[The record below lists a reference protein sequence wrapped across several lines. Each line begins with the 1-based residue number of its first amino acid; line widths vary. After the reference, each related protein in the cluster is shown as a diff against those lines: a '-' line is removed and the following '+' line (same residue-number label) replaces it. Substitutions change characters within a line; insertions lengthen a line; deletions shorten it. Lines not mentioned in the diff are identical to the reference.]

1 VPLGAQGNAEGRPH
15 SNAAHALEAKGQM
28 LVATAPPLYVVS
40 RVCGGLRVLLVRSPD
55 AAPCNATVF
64 KRVCAHPQATLVE
77 TNAFASATLLD
88 SATNAL
94 SAVCAR
100 AEGRLESLLGPKG
113 ELVTAERLCAR
124 YSAAY
129 SALADLLD
137 PAPPLPPASKA
148 PRGILARA
156 LGRGAPPAAPDA
168 AALYPPPAPPLPPA
182 PQAVQIDRISAPA
195 AENPFDNAPPPPL
208 PESFS
213 ELHEPPVLPFK
224 PGAQLPQHPPRPESR
239 AGEPL
244 YEAPYTAAELAPPAL
259 DPLARMHSLPMA
271 AAAESTPFD
280 EAWQE
285 PSVQA
290 PVQPLSVPAVAGVS
304 QPVHLAPAVCV
315 AVRHGGALEFSLN
328 ARGLVRG
335 SESSRYLVCG
345 GRVLRAGLRGHLEL
359 ARLVDAAPMLS
370 VTAAAGTHAQ
380 LWAHTRGAS
389 PGPAPHQF
397 VLTGGP
403 GVAYQ
408 LDARAAVA
416 AMPLLVHAAV
426 AMTADRTGVILAVR
440 VKCPAGSSGAELG
453 GVLVEAEAPSA
464 AGGSPTAVSP
474 YGEWDGAAR
483 VVRWRLQGAPP
494 GGRALLRARFPAA
507 AFLAA
512 PVDAHVRVLFSAQYA
527 FGSEL

>member
-1 VPLGAQGNAEGRPH
+1 MWRAARAPGA
-15 SNAAHALEAKGQM
+15 L
-28 LVATAPPLYVVS
+28 S
-40 RVCGGLRVLLVRSPD
+40 R
-55 AAPCNATVF
+55 AAPSQRAPF
-64 KRVCAHPQATLVE
+64 EPRAHPQATLVE

-100 AEGRLESLLGPKG
+100 AEGRLESLLGSKG

-168 AALYPPPAPPLPPA
+168 ATLYPPPAPPLPAA
-182 PQAVQIDRISAPA
+182 PQTVQLDRVSGQA

-213 ELHEPPVLPFK
+213 EHEAPVLPYK
-224 PGAQLPQHPPRPESR
+224 PGAQLPQQPPRPESR
-239 AGEPL
+239 AGQPL
-244 YEAPYTAAELAPPAL
+244 YEAPYTAAELAPSAL
-259 DPLARMHSLPMA
+259 DPLARTHSSPMS

-290 PVQPLSVPAVAGVS
+290 PTQPLAVPAVAGWS
-304 QPVHLAPAVCV
+304 QPVSHSAPAVCV

-345 GRVLRAGLRGHLEL
+345 GRVLRAGLRGQLEL
-359 ARLVDAAPMLS
+359 ARKVDAAPVLS
-370 VTAAAGTHAQ
+370 VTAAAGTQAQ
-380 LWAHTRGAS
+380 LWAHTHGAS

-397 VLTGGP
+397 VLSGGP

-408 LDARAAVA
+408 LDPRAAVA

-426 AMTADRTGVILAVR
+426 AMTADRTAVVLAVR

-453 GVLVEAEAPSA
+453 GVLVEAEAPPA

-512 PVDAHVRVLFSAQYA
+512 PVDAHVRVLFSAQFA